1 MRYKI
6 FFIVL
11 FSVLTQVL
19 AQDNQIS
26 FIAEVSKNSLGIN
39 ENLRVDFKMN
49 QDGDNFNAPNFDGF
63 RVVGGPNQSVSNMWV
78 NGERTFSKVYSY
90 YLTPIKKGKLS
101 IGQATIEI
109 NNKIYKTI
117 PVKVTV
123 SGSASITKNPDDPS

>member
-90 YLTPIKKGKLS
+90 YLKPIKKGKLS

-117 PVKVTV
+117 PVKVTAV
-123 SGSASITKNPDDPS
+123 SYTHLTLPTKFVV